1 MSLSNSSKA
10 LFPLVATLKVLYQA
24 WAVYHALGYRVTAT
38 KFMLVQDPPSIPTLL
53 IAQIMCFLR
62 NTRLIIDWHNL
73 GYTVLALKLGERHV
87 LVKMAEAY
95 ETFVAGWADGHFAV
109 SRAMTGL
116 LKQKYAIDAQT
127 VYDRPAKQF
136 QPLSPAL

>member
-10 LFPLVATLKVLYQA
+10 LFPLVAPLKVLYQA

-87 LVKMAEAY
+87 LVKMAEA
-95 ETFVAGWADGHFAV
+95 TKHVWQDGRTV
-109 SRAMTGL
+109 TL
-116 LKQKYAIDAQT
+116 LFR
-127 VYDRPAKQF
+127 VP
-136 QPLSPAL
+136 